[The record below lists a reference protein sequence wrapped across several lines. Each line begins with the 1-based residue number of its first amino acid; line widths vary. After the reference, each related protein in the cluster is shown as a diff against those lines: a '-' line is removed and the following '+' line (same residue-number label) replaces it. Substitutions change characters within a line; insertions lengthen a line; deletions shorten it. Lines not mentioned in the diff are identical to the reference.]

1 MADFSLLIFI
11 DRQRSRSC
19 SLGSEWSRH
28 GIHWCGYIPVQTG
41 EWSLHC
47 TEYVQ
52 LLIGCLNKWVTVTQC
67 ARLTGVSECA
77 DGVFSSF

>member
-19 SLGSEWSRH
+19 SLGCEWSRH
-28 GIHWCGYIPVQTG
+28 GIHWCGYIAVQTG

-52 LLIGCLNKWVTVTQC
+52 LL
-67 ARLTGVSECA
+67 
-77 DGVFSSF
+77 